1 MILERISNT
10 LSKENG
16 NSNLVRPLFFAHCST
31 DFIVLI
37 LTVKC
42 FSKYSFAELCVN
54 TLNYYI
60 EDTLFKVAY
69 FVCKY

>member
-16 NSNLVRPLFFAHCST
+16 NSNLVRPLF
-31 DFIVLI
+31 
-37 LTVKC
+37 LTIKC

-54 TLNYYI
+54 TLNCYI
-60 EDTLFKVAY
+60 EDT
-69 FVCKY
+69 CKY